1 MYYGR
6 GAGKL
11 PTASA
16 VVGDVL
22 EAARAPEA
30 NAYTKNWHK
39 TDSRVTAEFGDIK
52 TNIIVRAKAGSMENL
67 NDKFSSYNTSSV
79 WDGNDCCAI
88 IVYDILHKD
97 IDKLVSSV
105 GGNWLHYME

>member
-1 MYYGR
+1 MP
-6 GAGKL
+6 

-30 NAYTKNWHK
+30 NAYTKNWYK
-39 TDSRVTAEFGDIK
+39 SDARVTAEFGDIK
-52 TNIIVRAKAGSMENL
+52 TNIIVRAKAGSKENL
-67 NDKFSSYNTSSV
+67 TDIFSSYNTNV
-79 WDGNDCCAI
+79 IWDGNDCSAI
-88 IVYDILHKD
+88 VVYDILHKD
-97 IDKLVSSV
+97 IDKLVNAV